1 MAVVNTLS
9 NHFKYMLATG
19 EIDFSSDSFKIILM
33 DSAFAFDKDAHATLS
48 DVTANQLSTGNGYT
62 QDSKELSGVSISED
76 DTNDRAGITWN
87 SVVWTASGGTIGPS
101 GSAIIYDDSTS
112 DDTVVGCIDYG
123 EDVSA
128 TTGNDFEIDAPGI
141 NLA

>member
-9 NHFKYMLATG
+9 NHFRYMLATK

-33 DSAFAFDKDAHATLS
+33 DSAFSFDPDAHATLD

-62 QDSKELSGVSISED
+62 QNSKELAGVSVSED
-76 DTNDRAGITWN
+76 DANDRAAVSWN
-87 SVVWTASGGTIGPS
+87 SVVWTADGGSIGPS
-101 GSAIIYDDSTS
+101 GAAIIYDDDTS

-123 EDVSA
+123 EDITA
-128 TTGNDFEIDAPGI
+128 TTGNDFEISSPGV
-141 NLA
+141 NL